1 MVTLRQVPNKKKTKQ
16 NRNKK
21 GLIFRKYIHRATQA
35 LAKTTGD
42 VFVKCFRRPVT
53 SAVPSDVSVSGNT
66 VGEEGVS
73 S

>member
-1 MVTLRQVPNKKKTKQ
+1 MF
-16 NRNKK
+16 
-21 GLIFRKYIHRATQA
+21 IFRKYIHRATQA